1 MNFINRKAVLKLVT
15 IKVERAR
22 RHISPYFIGVETER
36 KVTDQAQ
43 QATSYIDRTGQEFN
57 PYRTSKK
64 SRRTDRVFCELKRL
78 WEGGLE

>member
-15 IKVERAR
+15 IKVERAQ

-57 PYRTSKK
+57 PYQSSKK
-64 SRRTDRVFCELKRL
+64 SKRIDRVFCELKRL

>member
-43 QATSYIDRTGQEFN
+43 QAASYIDRTGQEFN
-57 PYRTSKK
+57 PYQSSKK